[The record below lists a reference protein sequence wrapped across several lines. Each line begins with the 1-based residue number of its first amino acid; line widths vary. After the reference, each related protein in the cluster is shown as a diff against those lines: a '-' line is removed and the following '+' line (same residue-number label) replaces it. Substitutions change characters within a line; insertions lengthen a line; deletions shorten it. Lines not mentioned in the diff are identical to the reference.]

1 MNYWRV
7 EISIIIPVYNAEKT
21 LERCVNS
28 ILSQDFTD
36 FELILVDDGSSD
48 KSGQLC
54 QAFAS
59 RDRRVR
65 VFHQNNGGVSSARN
79 VGLDNASGKWI
90 TFCDSDDYVL
100 PGWLSNF
107 ILISEG
113 YDLIVQGFQTPYPCP
128 WLDNEAEHCFSFSG
142 PIRAGLLQLHNKH
155 ILGYLWVKM
164 FKSEI
169 ISRYKIRFNTDIYL
183 QEDEEFLLKYAHYC
197 RNMISTKQLGYYYTP
212 PYTDKYKDKRNFFL
226 TAKSLFA
233 QVHSLY
239 AHYEYNEM
247 VDYYVNYCT
256 DALVEEYQKRG
267 LKRKEYLIEYKKL
280 MGKLVLNSRLFVL
293 TRYMIYYDKSGFL
306 SSLFLDLHVKIKRHF
321 S

>member
-1 MNYWRV
+1 
-7 EISIIIPVYNAEKT
+7 
-21 LERCVNS
+21 
-28 ILSQDFTD
+28 
-36 FELILVDDGSSD
+36 
-48 KSGQLC
+48 
-54 QAFAS
+54 
-59 RDRRVR
+59 
-65 VFHQNNGGVSSARN
+65 
-79 VGLDNASGKWI
+79 
-90 TFCDSDDYVL
+90 
-100 PGWLSNF
+100 
-107 ILISEG
+107 
-113 YDLIVQGFQTPYPCP
+113 
-128 WLDNEAEHCFSFSG
+128 
-142 PIRAGLLQLHNKH
+142 
-155 ILGYLWVKM
+155 M

-212 PYTDKYKDKRNFFL
+212 PYTDKYKDKRNYFL

-247 VDYYVNYCT
+247 LDYYVNYCT

-306 SSLFLDLHVKIKRHF
+306 SSLFLDLHVKLKRHF

>member
-59 RDRRVR
+59 RDSRVR

-113 YDLIVQGFQTPYPCP
+113 YDLIVQGFQTPYPYP

-142 PIRAGLLQLHNKH
+142 PIRAGLLQLHNKN

-212 PYTDKYKDKRNFFL
+212 PYTYKYKDKRNYFL

-247 VDYYVNYCT
+247 LDYYVNYCT

-306 SSLFLDLHVKIKRHF
+306 SSLFLDLHVKLKRHF

>member
-59 RDRRVR
+59 RDSRVR

-113 YDLIVQGFQTPYPCP
+113 YDLIVQGFQTPYPYP
-128 WLDNEAEHCFSFSG
+128 WLDNEA
-142 PIRAGLLQLHNKH
+142 
-155 ILGYLWVKM
+155 
-164 FKSEI
+164 
-169 ISRYKIRFNTDIYL
+169 
-183 QEDEEFLLKYAHYC
+183 
-197 RNMISTKQLGYYYTP
+197 
-212 PYTDKYKDKRNFFL
+212 
-226 TAKSLFA
+226 
-233 QVHSLY
+233 
-239 AHYEYNEM
+239 
-247 VDYYVNYCT
+247 
-256 DALVEEYQKRG
+256 
-267 LKRKEYLIEYKKL
+267 
-280 MGKLVLNSRLFVL
+280 
-293 TRYMIYYDKSGFL
+293 
-306 SSLFLDLHVKIKRHF
+306 
-321 S
+321 